1 MDTSFISTP
10 DLLGEAFKQGMRRLA
25 STVTIITLR
34 GGKDA
39 QPMGMTATAVTSLSV
54 EPFSL
59 LVCINRSSRM
69 HELLSIGTAF
79 CVNLLSEGHDDLSF
93 AFGGQLPQEERF
105 ALGGWELEEV
115 PYLKDAQVNFACT
128 VDAMFEYG
136 THSIVVGRI
145 DAIRMPGEFAPLVYG
160 DGRFLPTKGGA

>member
-1 MDTSFISTP
+1 MDTSFISAP
-10 DLLGEAFKQGMRRLA
+10 GLLGEAFKQGMRRLA

-34 GGKDA
+34 DEHG
-39 QPMGMTATAVTSLSV
+39 QPMGMTATAVTSLSAQ
-54 EPFSL
+54 PFSL

-79 CVNLLSEGHDDLSF
+79 CVNLLSEGHDHLSF

-115 PYLKDAQVNFACT
+115 PYLKDAQVNFASA

-160 DGRFLPTKGGA
+160 DGRYLPIKGGA